1 MEKLDSSEL
10 IGKKILV
17 LIAHPD
23 DESFLAA
30 GTLHKNQLAGGQNF
44 LICASLGEKGNSHLD
59 KPLSEDELC
68 EVRKQELQNATQ
80 VIGVHKLKDLNFPDG
95 GLVNHFAK
103 LKEAIAP
110 ELKELQPDLVMSFG
124 PDGATGHR
132 DHITI
137 GKVAEELATEFRI
150 ALAQFCF
157 AEALIGEMKDWLIQ
171 RRHQIHHYEENFEL
185 IVGNVIVPIDGKI
198 KLQAL
203 HCYSSQIDQAD
214 PFSGFPDHLAE
225 SLLTEECFRLIK

>member
-1 MEKLDSSEL
+1 MTQIKVEKPDTQI

-17 LIAHPD
+17 LTAHPD

-80 VIGVHKLKDLNFPDG
+80 VIGVHRLKDLNYPDG
-95 GLVNHFAK
+95 GLANHLTE
-103 LKEAIAP
+103 LKDTIAP
-110 ELKELQPDLVMSFG
+110 ELKELQPDLIMSFG

-137 GKVAEELATEFRI
+137 AKVAEQLAEEFVLP
-150 ALAQFCF
+150 LAQFCF
-157 AEALIGEMKDWLIQ
+157 AETLLAEMKEWLIQ
-171 RRHQIHHYEENFEL
+171 RRHQVHHYEDDFEL
-185 IVGNVIVPIDGKI
+185 TGGNIVIPIDGEV

-203 HCYSSQIDQAD
+203 HCYSSLHSRHRFAD
-214 PFSGFPDHLAE
+214 T
-225 SLLTEECFRLIK
+225 LLRD